1 MIEQHTY
8 ITGIVLDEETRWTLA
23 DLCRLCDVSAEMI
36 ENMIEEGIITPEGGS
51 PWEWRFPFPAVKRVQ
66 TVIRL
71 QNDLRV
77 NLPGCALALDLL
89 DELEEL
95 RSLTRRL

>member
-1 MIEQHTY
+1 MVEQPTY
-8 ITGIVLDEETRWTLA
+8 ITGILLDEETRWTLA

-36 ENMIEEGIITPEGGS
+36 ENMIEEGIITPEGCS
-51 PWEWRFPFPAVKRVQ
+51 PREWSFPFPAVKRIQ

-89 DELEEL
+89 DEIEEL
-95 RSLTRRL
+95 RLLTRRL

>member
-1 MIEQHTY
+1 MTEQRTY

-36 ENMIEEGIITPEGGS
+36 ENMIEEGIITPEGCS
-51 PWEWRFPFPAVKRVQ
+51 THEWHFPFPAVKRVQ

-95 RSLTRRL
+95 RILARRL